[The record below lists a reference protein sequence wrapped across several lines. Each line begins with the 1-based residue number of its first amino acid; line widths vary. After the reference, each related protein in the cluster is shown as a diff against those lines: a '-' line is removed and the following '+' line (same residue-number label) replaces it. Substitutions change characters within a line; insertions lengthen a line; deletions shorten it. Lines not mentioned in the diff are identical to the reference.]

1 MNCPKC
7 GNPIPDDAKVCPN
20 CGESIGSFAIPS
32 IPKTVDKEFILKN
45 INTILAVV
53 SIVLMLLPML
63 TINAYEFGYG
73 NRLSISGF
81 EMASG
86 MTLSDGSELS
96 RNFFAWL
103 MVMVPIFSVL
113 TNYIKKLFSLKKIML
128 FVAPLICTVC
138 LFLAKSTVSSSANV
152 SLSTAIGFWLYLIVC
167 LFWLV
172 VGFLQYKNLPLSK
185 ESISKIINQKK

>member
-1 MNCPKC
+1 M
-7 GNPIPDDAKVCPN
+7 
-20 CGESIGSFAIPS
+20 
-32 IPKTVDKEFILKN
+32 
-45 INTILAVV
+45 ILAIV

-63 TINAYEFGYG
+63 TINAYEFGYS
-73 NRLSISGF
+73 NRLSFSGF

-138 LFLAKSTVSSSANV
+138 LFLAKSTAASSLKV
-152 SLSTAIGFWLYLIVC
+152 SLSTSIGFWLYLLAC

-172 VGFLQYKNLPLSK
+172 VGYLQYKNLPLNK

>member
-20 CGESIGSFAIPS
+20 CGEAVDSSS
-32 IPKTVDKEFILKN
+32 KTVYIKSVDREFILKN

-53 SIVLMLLPML
+53 SIVLMFLPML

-103 MVMVPIFSVL
+103 MVMVPVFSVL
-113 TNYIKKLFSLKKIML
+113 TNYIKKLFPLKKIML

-138 LFLAKSTVSSSANV
+138 LFLAKSTVSSSSNV
-152 SLSTAIGFWLYLIVC
+152 SLSTAIGFWLYLLVC

-172 VGFLQYKNLPLSK
+172 VGFLQYKNLPLNK